1 MLGKT
6 PPTIIAALSSLEGN
20 SDFEK
25 VCSWL
30 EESLQTLMKDTAL
43 TADEVQMRWKQGA
56 TQALDDFLTKKKT
69 ARDTLYKM
77 K

>member
-6 PPTIIAALSSLEGN
+6 PPNIIAALSSLEGN

-25 VCSWL
+25 VCEWL
-30 EESLQTLMKDTAL
+30 DGCLQGLMNETAF
-43 TADEVQMRWKQGA
+43 TKDEVQTRWMQGA
-56 TQALDDFLTKKKT
+56 TQVLSDFLSKKRA
-69 ARDTLYKM
+69 ARDTLYKL